1 MKIPMFGRV
10 FLSVIVVLI
19 VGSVIS
25 GVLTGEESAAI
36 RSQYERE
43 ISTTFDGLPL
53 PAETKVTEPKRQEG
67 YRPPRSSS
75 GSGFIVRA
83 SYERPGTFA
92 DTLKAFRSE
101 LRNQGWVETYNDR
114 GSRISF
120 CKAPYRLE
128 LAESGLV
135 DERIHGFQLALVWH
149 KRQMEEACR

>member
-1 MKIPMFGRV
+1 MKIPMFWPIFFG
-10 FLSVIVVLI
+10 LIVVVI
-19 VGSVIS
+19 IGSLVA
-25 GVLTGEESAAI
+25 GEHNAEGTSAVHA
-36 RSQYERE
+36 QYERE

-53 PAETKVTEPKRQEG
+53 PPETKVTEQKRQEG
-67 YRPPRSSS
+67 YRPPKSPS

-135 DERIHGFQLALVWH
+135 DEKIHGFQVALVWP
-149 KRQMEEACR
+149 KRQMEEDCR